1 MAFTYFFRDL
11 QTLQMII
18 DHMLPSIRGRTHINV
33 WSAGCAMGQEP
44 YTIALLLKEH
54 MGAMIF
60 RNVRILASDIDHSDL
75 FGDIIRKG
83 SYPYV
88 ELKRIPEE
96 FFTKNFTPDPDKDGN
111 FIIAEDV
118 RNRVTFK
125 RHDLLTCNPPGNNF
139 SLISCKNVLLHFT
152 EEQRIKVIK
161 MFHDTLVDGGFF
173 LTEQTQKMPSELTD
187 LFEQVVP
194 HAQVFRK
201 LPANSRS
208 R

>member
-18 DHMLPSIRGRTHINV
+18 DHMLPSIRGRTHINI

-75 FGDIIRKG
+75 FGDIIGKG

-96 FFTKNFTPDPDKDGN
+96 FFTKNFTPDPKKDGH

-118 RNRVTFK
+118 RNRITFK
-125 RHDLLTCNPPGNNF
+125 RHDLLTYIPPGNNF

-152 EEQRIKVIK
+152 EKQRIKVIR
-161 MFHDTLVDGGFF
+161 MFHETLVDGGFF
-173 LTEQTQKMPSELTD
+173 LTEQTQKMPPEVAG

-194 HAQVFRK
+194 NAQVFRK
-201 LPANSRS
+201 LPADSRS
-208 R
+208 

>member
-18 DHMLPSIRGRTHINV
+18 DHMLPSIRGRTHINI

-75 FGDIIRKG
+75 FGDIIGKG

-88 ELKRIPEE
+88 ELKGFRKSSLQRILLLIRKKTEH
-96 FFTKNFTPDPDKDGN
+96 

-125 RHDLLTCNPPGNNF
+125 RHDLLTYIPPGNNF

-152 EEQRIKVIK
+152 EEQRIGVIR
-161 MFHDTLVDGGFF
+161 MFHETLVDGGFF
-173 LTEQTQKMPSELTD
+173 LTEQTQKMPPEVAD
-187 LFEQVVP
+187 LFEQVVSN
-194 HAQVFRK
+194 AQVFRK

-208 R
+208 

>member
-60 RNVRILASDIDHSDL
+60 RNVRILASDIDHSNL

-125 RHDLLTCNPPGNNF
+125 RHDLLTYIPPGNNF

-152 EEQRIKVIK
+152 EEQRIGVIR
-161 MFHDTLVDGGFF
+161 MFHETLVDGGFF
-173 LTEQTQKMPSELTD
+173 LTEQTQKMPPEVAD
-187 LFEQVVP
+187 LFEQVVSN
-194 HAQVFRK
+194 AQVFRK

-208 R
+208 

>member
-75 FGDIIRKG
+75 FGDIIEKG

-96 FFTKNFTPDPDKDGN
+96 FFTKNFTPDPDKDGH

-152 EEQRIKVIK
+152 EEQRIKVIR

-173 LTEQTQKMPSELTD
+173 LTEQTQKMPPEVAG

-194 HAQVFRK
+194 NAQVFRK

-208 R
+208 